1 MPTASRHEPGRL
13 IDGRYRLLSHLADG
27 GMATVWLAL
36 DERLDREVALKIM
49 KPGLADDPAF
59 VDRFRREARSAARL
73 SHPGLVAMFDQG
85 QDGSDMFLAMEFV
98 PGRTLRQTLADDAPL
113 PHDQALDILDQLLDA
128 LASAH
133 RAGLVHRDIKPENVL
148 VRSDGVVKLADFGL
162 TRAVEAATSTGTA
175 GVLLGTVSYLS
186 PEQVEHGSADA
197 RSDVYAVG
205 LLLYEMLTGRKA
217 FDGESPIHVAYQHV
231 HGSVPAPSTQ
241 VDGIPEQVDRLVAL
255 ATARDPAQRPEDAAD
270 LLVELRRTRALMR
283 DPLRT
288 AHVPPAPTAPHP
300 PAPPVPPGTESAGLA
315 GVASGPPQH
324 LDATQRLD
332 VDRTNRSAD
341 VQLLDQTAE
350 LPITTGPASA
360 GPPAPSIDGPAA
372 AVPTP
377 PPAPSR
383 SPRRRGAW
391 VAALLALLVAA
402 GAGGWYVY
410 LGPGSMTA
418 VPAVAQ
424 LALDDAQASLRANGL
439 TITVSEAFSET
450 VTKGVVISS
459 EPTSGT
465 ALRKGTAVDL
475 VVSKGKE
482 RYDAPDLVGTL
493 ASAAKETLAKNNLT
507 LGAQRSAFDE
517 KVAKGKVV
525 SQEPKAGTALKK
537 GTAVAIVVSKGR
549 EPIDVP
555 DLRNTPI
562 DEAAKRLRSLGLTV
576 ALGEPVN
583 DDAVAKG
590 RVLRQDPIQG
600 TLFRGE
606 TVTLVESKGPVLVSV
621 PSVIG
626 RQRDEASQ
634 ILRAAGLKVSVTSL
648 FGGYFG
654 TVRFQDPAEGTLVP
668 KGSTVTIQII

>member
-36 DERLDREVALKIM
+36 DERLEREVALKIM

-85 QDGSDMFLAMEFV
+85 QDGSAMFLAMEFV
-98 PGRTLRQTLADDAPL
+98 PGRTLRQALADDAPL
-113 PHDQALDILDQLLDA
+113 PHDLALDILDQLLDA

-148 VRSDGVVKLADFGL
+148 VRPDGVIKLADFGL

-186 PEQVEHGSADA
+186 PEQVEHGLADA

-217 FDGESPIHVAYQHV
+217 FDGETPIHVAYQHV
-231 HGSVPAPSTQ
+231 HGSVPSPSTQ
-241 VDGIPEQVDRLVAL
+241 VSGIPEPLDRLVAL
-255 ATARDPAQRPEDAAD
+255 ATARDPSQRPEDAAD
-270 LLVELRRTRALMR
+270 LLVELRRTRALMS
-283 DPLRT
+283 DPLK
-288 AHVPPAPTAPHP
+288 AAPGAAVPAVVPPATLPAQPSQEADTLDAP
-300 PAPPVPPGTESAGLA
+300 VG
-315 GVASGPPQH
+315 SGGPR

-332 VDRTNRSAD
+332 LNTTAGSAD
-341 VQLLDQTAE
+341 LALLDHTAE
-350 LPITTGPASA
+350 LPIAPGSRATGSAAPQLAEPRSPSRQSAPTT
-360 GPPAPSIDGPAA
+360 
-372 AVPTP
+372 
-377 PPAPSR
+377 R
-383 SPRRRGAW
+383 SPRRRAGW

-418 VPAVAQ
+418 VPAVTQ
-424 LALDDAQASLRANGL
+424 LPLDDAEASLHARGL
-439 TITVSEAFSET
+439 TTTVAESFSET
-450 VTKGVVISS
+450 VTKGLIISS
-459 EPTSGT
+459 EPASGT

-482 RYDAPDLVGTL
+482 RYDAPDLVGTA

-507 LGAQRSAFDE
+507 LGTQRSAFDE
-517 KVAKGKVV
+517 KIAKGKVV
-525 SQEPKAGTALKK
+525 SQEPQAGTALKK

-549 EPIDVP
+549 EPIDIP

-562 DEAAKRLRSLGLTV
+562 DEAAQRLRSLGLTV
-576 ALGEPVN
+576 SLGEPVN

-590 RVLRQDPIQG
+590 RVLRQDPAKG

-654 TVRFQDPAEGTLVP
+654 TVRFQDPVEGTLVP